1 MQVFT
6 YNEFL
11 CEDIIGSVLQ
21 QLLAAHRFLG
31 QHFRAKTSITV
42 NR

>member
-21 QLLAAHRFLG
+21 QLLTAHRFLG
-31 QHFRAKTSITV
+31 QHFRAKNKIFH
-42 NR
+42 NI

>member
-31 QHFRAKTSITV
+31 
-42 NR
+42 